1 LIFFVGATT
10 TDLVEIQNCIFMN
23 GYFVDPNIFIG
34 ANSNFNQPISCVN
47 IFNGLLNMANI
58 PVYNDNADAVANG
71 LLPGDIYNISVS
83 GANQLAIVV

>member
-1 LIFFVGATT
+1 
-10 TDLVEIQNCIFMN
+10 
-23 GYFVDPNIFIG
+23 
-34 ANSNFNQPISCVN
+34 
-47 IFNGLLNMANI
+47 MANI